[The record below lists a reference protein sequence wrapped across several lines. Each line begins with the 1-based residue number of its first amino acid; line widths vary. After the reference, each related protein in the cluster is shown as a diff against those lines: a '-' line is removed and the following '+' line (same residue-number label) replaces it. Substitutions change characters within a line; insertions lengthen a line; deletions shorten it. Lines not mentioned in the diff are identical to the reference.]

1 MTVNLDIETDD
12 LLTYRREFP
21 ILEQRTYLA
30 SHSLGA
36 MPWASALAVRE
47 YYEHWAQ
54 DGILAWDG
62 EWWRSI
68 EVFCDHMAAIIN
80 ATADCIVPM
89 LNVTRAFAAIA
100 SCYEYTPERNKI
112 VLTALEFT
120 TSYPFWRGQERLGA
134 EVVVVP
140 SDDGMTVST
149 ERIVDAIDE
158 RTLFVPT
165 SHVYF
170 RSGAVQDLKAIVQR
184 CREVGAI
191 SIGDGYQTAGTVP
204 VDVQEL
210 GVDFYVGG
218 CHKWLCGGPGAGWM
232 YVNPAILPD
241 LDPRLTGWFGL
252 ASPFSYEPT
261 TSVPD
266 PHPTALRFLAGT
278 PNVPAMFAAREGLR
292 MIRQIGVPAIRAR
305 SQRLTSSVI
314 EGALER
320 GLSVR
325 TPHDPELRSGMVC
338 LNFEGAEHV
347 CNVLIERNVIVDYR
361 PDCGIRVSPHFYN
374 SQGDL
379 DRFFVELDLAR

>member
-1 MTVNLDIETDD
+1 MTEAIKHASDD
-12 LLTYRREFP
+12 LLAYRREFP
-21 ILEQRTYLA
+21 ILEERTYLA

-36 MPWASALAVRE
+36 MPWASALAIRE
-47 YYEHWAQ
+47 YYEHWAK

-68 EVFCDHMAAIIN
+68 EVFCDHLGAILN
-80 ATADCIVPM
+80 APATSIVPM

-100 SCYEYTPERNKI
+100 SCYEYSPKRNKV

-120 TSYPFWRGQERLGA
+120 TSYPFWKGQERLGA

-149 ERIVDAIDE
+149 ERILDAIDE

-170 RSGAVQDLKAIVQR
+170 RSAAVQDLAAIVKKAH
-184 CREVGAI
+184 EVGAI
-191 SIGDGYQTAGTVP
+191 CIGDGYQTVGTIP
-204 VDVQEL
+204 VDVTEL

-218 CHKWLCGGPGAGWM
+218 CHKWLCGGAGAGWL
-232 YVNPAILPD
+232 YVNPDLLPS
-241 LDPRLTGWFGL
+241 LNPRLTGWFGL
-252 ASPFSYEPT
+252 ANPFSYEPT
-261 TSVPD
+261 TNVPEH
-266 PHPTALRFLAGT
+266 HPTALRFLAGT
-278 PNVPAMFAAREGLR
+278 PNVPGMFAAREGLR
-292 MIRQIGVPAIRAR
+292 LIRQIGVPAIRER
-305 SQRLTSSVI
+305 SQKLTSRI
-314 EGALER
+314 IDEALSR
-320 GLSVR
+320 GLTIR

-338 LNFEGAEHV
+338 LDFEEAERV
-347 CNVLIERNVIVDYR
+347 CETLIERNVVVDYR

-374 SQGDL
+374 SVADL